1 MTLPAH
7 RRLVSLIQSCL
18 GALFLLA
25 LLSAVRAD
33 VRLAAPF
40 GDNAVLQRDKPVAV
54 WGEADPG
61 EKVSVFLGARTAATI
76 AGADGRWLVRLDPL
90 PASAEPAELVVTGRN
105 QVVLKNILVGDVW
118 LCAGQSNMEWNVA
131 RADNA
136 AAELAAASHSGI
148 RFIKID
154 RAIGDAPAARAT
166 GAWRVCTPRDIGGCS
181 AVAYFFARDIHRE
194 TGVPVGLVQSSWS
207 GAMIESFLPADTL
220 ASTEFAAVGKRWR
233 QTLDAWPVN
242 KKKYDADQSAWE
254 KERDAAAEKNLP
266 FDKPAPRP
274 PVGPGHRD
282 QPSGI
287 YNAMVHPLAPFGLRG
302 FLWYQGEGNAQ
313 RFDEYHAL
321 FTTLIRSWR
330 AAFQQGDLPFYWVQL
345 PNYKAGRGDARMRAF
360 LREAQDQALSLPA
373 TGQAVT
379 IDIGNPDDEHPTN
392 KQEVGR
398 RLALIALANLYGK
411 PVAWQSPR
419 LVSAR
424 PDGATLRVALA
435 HADGLASG
443 EVASDKYQVTKSM
456 PAAALAFEL
465 AGADREFFPAAA
477 TINQDGTLTLASP
490 DVPAPVAAR
499 YAWFNAPAATLRN
512 AAGLPLAPFRT
523 DDWPALDVSRTSAV
537 TPQDKGSGRAQD
549 YFLEKHAAFL
559 ARAKEGPVNL
569 LFIGDSITDGWS
581 KAPDIWENHFGR
593 YQPANFGIS
602 GDSTQHVLWRIAHG
616 ELDHIAPKVVVLM
629 IGTNNTASNTPA
641 EIADGVARVIR
652 RIREKLPQ
660 TKILLLAIF
669 PRGPRQNTGY
679 YDDGIR
685 RMEVINEVNLDLSR
699 LADGSRIRFLNINDT
714 FLGPDGRIPANV
726 MPDQLHP
733 GPKGYQLWAD
743 AMQSLLDEM
752 MAE

>member
-1 MTLPAH
+1 MTIPAN
-7 RRLVSLIQSCL
+7 RRLVFFIRSCL
-18 GALFLLA
+18 GALSLLA
-25 LLSAVRAD
+25 LPAAARAD

-61 EKVSVFLGARTAATI
+61 EKVTVRLGARTAAAT

-90 PASAEPAELVVTGRN
+90 PAGAEPAELVVAGKN
-105 QVVLKNILVGDVW
+105 QVVLQNILVGDVW

-136 AAELAAASHSGI
+136 AAELAAADHPAI

-154 RAIGDAPAARAT
+154 RAIAGAPAARAT

-207 GAMIESFLPADTL
+207 GAMIESFLPAGTL
-220 ASTEFAAVGKRWR
+220 ESTEFAAVGKRWR
-233 QTLDAWPVN
+233 QTLDAWPIN

-254 KERDAAAEKNLP
+254 KERAAAAEKNLP
-266 FDKPAPRP
+266 FGKPAPRP
-274 PVGPGHRD
+274 PAGPGHRD

-321 FTTLIRSWR
+321 FTALIRSWR
-330 AAFQQGDLPFYWVQL
+330 DLFRQGDLPFYWVQL

-360 LREAQDQALSLPA
+360 LREAQDQALALPA

-398 RLALIALANLYGK
+398 RLALIALAKVYDK
-411 PVAWQSPR
+411 SVPFESPR
-419 LVSAR
+419 MISAH
-424 PDGATLRVALA
+424 PKKHAMEITLA
-435 HADGLASG
+435 HADGLALRGGAAPSF
-443 EVASDKYQVTKSM
+443 EVAG
-456 PAAALAFEL
+456 E
-465 AGADREFFPAAA
+465 DREFAPAGVLSIKKD
-477 TINQDGTLTLASP
+477 TVMVSSP
-490 DVPAPVAAR
+490 GVPHPVAAR
-499 YAWFNAPAATLRN
+499 YAWLNAPVANLYN
-512 AAGLPLAPFRT
+512 SAGLPLAPFRT

-537 TPQDKGSGRAQD
+537 APQDKGSGRAQD
-549 YFLEKHAAFL
+549 YFMEKHAAFL

-581 KAPDIWENHFGR
+581 KAPGIWEKHFGR
-593 YQPANFGIS
+593 HQPANFGIS

-616 ELDHIAPKVVVLM
+616 ELDRIAPKVVVLM
-629 IGTNNTASNTPA
+629 LGTNNTASNTPP

-652 RIREKLPQ
+652 RIQEKLPQ
-660 TKILLLAIF
+660 TRILLLAIF
-669 PRGPRQNTGY
+669 PRGPRRNTGY

-699 LADGSRIRFLNINDT
+699 LADGKRVRFLNINDV
-714 FLGPDGRIPANV
+714 FLGPDGKIPADV

-733 GPKGYQLWAD
+733 GPKGYQLWAE
-743 AMQSLLDEM
+743 AMQPVLDEM
-752 MAE
+752 MAGHFSK

>member
-1 MTLPAH
+1 MTIPAN
-7 RRLVSLIQSCL
+7 RRLVFFVQSCL
-18 GALFLLA
+18 GALSLFA
-25 LLSAVRAD
+25 LPAAVRAD

-40 GDNAVLQRDKPVAV
+40 GDNAVLQRDRPVAV

-61 EKVSVFLGARTAATI
+61 EKVAVLLGARTAATT

-90 PASAEPAELVVTGRN
+90 PASAEPAALVVTGKN
-105 QVVLKNILVGDVW
+105 QVVLQNILVGDVW

-136 AAELAAASHSGI
+136 AAELAAAGHPGI

-154 RAIGDAPAARAT
+154 RAIAGAPAARAT

-207 GAMIESFLPADTL
+207 GAMIESFLPGDTL

-233 QTLDAWPVN
+233 RTLDAWPAN
-242 KKKYDADQSAWE
+242 KKKHDTDQAAWE
-254 KERDAAAEKNLP
+254 EERAAAKKNQP
-266 FDKPAPRP
+266 FNKPAPRP
-274 PVGPGHRD
+274 PAGPGHRD

-302 FLWYQGEGNAQ
+302 FLWYQGEGNAP

-321 FTTLIRSWR
+321 FAALIRSWR
-330 AAFQQGDLPFYWVQL
+330 DLFRQGDLPFYWVQL

-360 LREAQDQALSLPA
+360 LREAQDQALLLPA

-411 PVAWQSPR
+411 PVAWQNPR
-419 LVSAR
+419 LVSTR
-424 PDGATLRVALA
+424 PDGATLRVTLA
-435 HADGLASG
+435 HADGLA
-443 EVASDKYQVTKSM
+443 
-456 PAAALAFEL
+456 AAAATAAADAAATGAAAPSFEL
-465 AGADREFFPAAA
+465 AGADREFHPATV
-477 TINQDGTLTLASP
+477 TINNDATLTLASP
-490 DVPAPVAAR
+490 EVPAPVAAR

-523 DDWPALDVSRTSAV
+523 DDWPALDVSRTGAA

-549 YFLEKHAAFL
+549 YFMEKHAAFL

-581 KAPDIWENHFGR
+581 KAPDIWETHFGR
-593 YQPANFGIS
+593 HQPANFGIS

-629 IGTNNTASNTPA
+629 LGTNNTASNTPP
-641 EIADGVARVIR
+641 ETADGVARVVR
-652 RIREKLPQ
+652 RIQEKLPQ
-660 TKILLLAIF
+660 TRILLLAIF
-669 PRGPRQNTGY
+669 PRGPRRNTGY

-699 LADGSRIRFLNINDT
+699 LDDGKRVRFLNINDV
-714 FLGPDGRIPANV
+714 FLGPDGKIPADV

-743 AMQSLLDEM
+743 AMQPLLDEM